1 MAKAFDLRKQLAL
14 HDNRLLRRLFKKVP
28 AMKAVDWD
36 SLGEREIQPL
46 IEAWEVMGDER
57 PKYQAILQ
65 DVNEFSEERN
75 QRLLMEDLRYY
86 ASDCLSEVQK
96 WKSGEDKAL
105 WTFLHQKV
113 IFEQASLFAQA
124 ESLRSGQMANRWHE
138 SPNEEFEVTDE
149 MQHMLA
155 DEVRKHYWTKEL
167 RGSIC
172 TVRHY
177 TRHGGAEFFFAYLPD
192 WPDKRMTFDE
202 DEQLSHEP
210 RTFAFSNVF
219 IYEPA
224 TGVLEIIAKG
234 GKAVYLPLR
243 RAFCKAVLGIEVDD
257 EVPDKPVYKIDHLLE
272 PTFSLATDP
281 ADRIAEVHIKH
292 LRLLPKQAIVGV
304 QSFEARFHDR
314 ASHAEVN
321 VAIDRLLG
329 AFKLT
334 RPQVSV
340 TQVSFQLQM
349 MGDGQKKGRKM
360 TIHVNRPNTC
370 DLKSKPDDMRVVGDR
385 CLRKWGIIND

>member
-14 HDNRLLRRLFKKVP
+14 HDNQLLRKLFKKVP

-36 SLGEREIQPL
+36 SLSEHEVNPL
-46 IEAWEVMGDER
+46 IEAWESMDDER
-57 PKYQAILQ
+57 PKYQTILQ
-65 DVNEFSEERN
+65 DVNEFSNEHN
-75 QRLLMEDLRYY
+75 QRLLIEDLRYY
-86 ASDCLSEVQK
+86 ASECLPEVQK

-105 WTFLHQKV
+105 WTFLNQKS

-124 ESLRSGQMANRWHE
+124 ESLRSGQMANRWHGLVVDDFDV
-138 SPNEEFEVTDE
+138 SDAKIANLQEEIRN
-149 MQHMLA
+149 HY
-155 DEVRKHYWTKEL
+155 RKEF

-172 TVRHY
+172 KVNRY
-177 TRHGGAEFFFAYLPD
+177 TRPGGAEFFFAYLPD
-192 WPDKRMTFDE
+192 WPEKRMSFDAQ
-202 DEQLSHEP
+202 DEVNHEP
-210 RTFAFSNVF
+210 RTFAFCNVF

-224 TGVLEIIAKG
+224 TGALEIIAKG

-272 PTFSLATDP
+272 PAFSLATDP
-281 ADRIAEVHIKH
+281 ADSIAEVRIKH
-292 LRLLPKQAIVGV
+292 MRLLPKQAIVGM

-340 TQVSFQLQM
+340 TQVSFLIQM

-360 TIHVNRPNTC
+360 TFHVNRPNTC
-370 DLKSKPDDMRVVGDR
+370 DLKSKPDDMRVIGER
-385 CLRKWGIIND
+385 CLRRWGIIND